1 MQMQVTA
8 REVGVTAIKREATSQ
23 GWPPNKNTKGDGC
36 CQQLNM
42 RDNNV
47 TFTSHKWENKKQLSS
62 KHQRQEIFRD
72 EESTAKQPK
81 RVYADKSW
89 HPSNATLFFNPT
101 SF

>member
-8 REVGVTAIKREATSQ
+8 RKVGVTAIKREATSQ

-47 TFTSHKWENKKQLSS
+47 TFTSHK
-62 KHQRQEIFRD
+62 
-72 EESTAKQPK
+72 
-81 RVYADKSW
+81 
-89 HPSNATLFFNPT
+89 
-101 SF
+101 